1 MEFVLQDYGSNFCNQ
16 LEEAPPPALAAEEL
30 QHKAEPDAKWAAA
43 SPSADRI
50 CLMFSDVT
58 SLKSFDS
65 LTGCGDIIADPEDEA
80 GPSCA
85 RHAPAPGQ
93 PGPAQKPP
101 GVVAY
106 QGGGEEMASPAEAD
120 DSYLQEFWDMLSQTE
135 DQGPGPQQGAA
146 PAAAAPEAQVAPETP
161 KDARRAEGAKDASSV
176 KRRRLHRLPTEL
188 QPKEE
193 PKHPDEEPQEGVP
206 NSDEGYWDSPTPGP
220 REDGSGGGV
229 RKAGLPQDSDSGDAL
244 YDLYAEPDG
253 SPAALP
259 AAAEDT
265 SCSSRLKPVSPVTV
279 TCALRTP
286 GSLLK
291 DSKIPIS
298 IKHLANL
305 PPSHAVVHQQ
315 PTRSELPRT
324 KIPVSKV
331 LVRRVS
337 SRGLAGTTFRAAAC
351 HDSAKKL

>member
-1 MEFVLQDYGSNFCNQ
+1 YGSNFCNQ
-16 LEEAPPPALAAEEL
+16 LEEALLPALAAEEL
-30 QHKAEPDAKWAAA
+30 QHKAEPDAK
-43 SPSADRI
+43 
-50 CLMFSDVT
+50 
-58 SLKSFDS
+58 
-65 LTGCGDIIADPEDEA
+65 
-80 GPSCA
+80 
-85 RHAPAPGQ
+85 HAPAPGQ

-120 DSYLQEFWDMLSQTE
+120 DS
-135 DQGPGPQQGAA
+135 
-146 PAAAAPEAQVAPETP
+146 
-161 KDARRAEGAKDASSV
+161 
-176 KRRRLHRLPTEL
+176 
-188 QPKEE
+188 
-193 PKHPDEEPQEGVP
+193 
-206 NSDEGYWDSPTPGP
+206 DEGYWDSPTPGP

-229 RKAGLPQDSDSGDAL
+229 RKAGVPRDSDSGDAL

-265 SCSSRLKPVSPVTV
+265 LP
-279 TCALRTP
+279 
-286 GSLLK
+286 K

-305 PPSHAVVHQQ
+305 PPSHPVVHQQ
-315 PTRSELPRT
+315 PARSELPRT

-337 SRGLAGTTFRAAAC
+337 SRGLAGTTLRAAAC
-351 HDSAKKL
+351 HDGAKKL